1 MALYFIVMVHFATGH
16 CDAGYYA
23 GWDKKGLE
31 TRESCDAVCLSETQC
46 TYAAWQL
53 GHTCSRFKNKECN
66 LNPSAAGFD
75 KHETFKKQISP
86 GTFCFSLEIFLSVKI
101 THDFHRI

>member
-1 MALYFIVMVHFATGH
+1 MVHFATGH

-31 TRESCDAVCLSETQC
+31 TRESCDAVCLSEAQC

-53 GHTCSRFKNKECN
+53 GYTCSRFNKKECN
-66 LNPSAAGFD
+66 LNPSDEGFE
-75 KHETFKKQISP
+75 KHVTFKKITSP
-86 GTFCFSLEIFLSVKI
+86 SKIFCFFIQDYPASLMIFTGFSLNIKES
-101 THDFHRI
+101 